1 MREWARVLEALLFAA
16 TEPLEPRRL
25 ALLLRE
31 GLEGGQG
38 FPEVKEAEVR
48 EELAKLAEA
57 LPARGLILREVAGGF
72 RIGTAPELAGWVAKL
87 KGVVRPPRLSPPALE
102 TMAVIAYRQPI
113 SRAEIEAVRGVDCS
127 GTLDTLV
134 ERGVA
139 RITGRS
145 DAPGR
150 PILYGTTPL
159 FLEHFGLKDLE
170 ELPNSEELRRV
181 KLPLAADP
189 AGPKQEELIRE
200 AGEPA
205 AQG

>member
-1 MREWARVLEALLFAA
+1 MEWSRVLEALLFAA
-16 TEPLEPRRL
+16 TEPLEPKRL
-25 ALLLRE
+25 ATLLRE
-31 GLEGGQG
+31 GPEGGQG
-38 FPEVKEAEVR
+38 FPEVKETEVR

-72 RIGTAPELAGWVAKL
+72 RIGTAPELGGWVAKL

-139 RITGRS
+139 KIVGRS

-150 PILYGTTPL
+150 PILYATTDL

-181 KLPLAADP
+181 KLPAPADP

-200 AGEPA
+200 VGEPA
-205 AQG
+205 TQG

>member
-1 MREWARVLEALLFAA
+1 MEWSRVLEALLFAA
-16 TEPLEPRRL
+16 TEPLEPKRL
-25 ALLLRE
+25 ATILRE
-31 GLEGGQG
+31 GPEGGQG
-38 FPEVKEAEVR
+38 FPEVKESEVR
-48 EELAKLAEA
+48 EALAKLAEA

-113 SRAEIEAVRGVDCS
+113 SRAEVEAVRGVDCS

-139 RITGRS
+139 KIVGRS

-150 PILYGTTPL
+150 PILYGTTDL

-181 KLPLAADP
+181 KLPAPADP

-200 AGEPA
+200 VGEPA
-205 AQG
+205 TQG

>member
-1 MREWARVLEALLFAA
+1 MEWARVLEALLFAA
-16 TEPLEPRRL
+16 TEPMEPSRL
-25 ALLLRE
+25 ASILRE
-31 GLEGGQG
+31 GPEDGQG
-38 FPEVKEAEVR
+38 WPEVKEQDVR
-48 EELAKLAEA
+48 DELAQLSERLA
-57 LPARGLILREVAGGF
+57 PRGLILREVAGGF
-72 RIGTAPELAGWVAKL
+72 RIGTAPDLSGWVAKL

-113 SRAEIEAVRGVDCS
+113 SRAEVEAVRGVDCS

-134 ERGVA
+134 ERGII

-145 DAPGR
+145 EAPGR

-181 KLPLAADP
+181 KLPAPADP
-189 AGPKQEELIRE
+189 GGPKQEELIHE
-200 AGEPA
+200 ASEPA
-205 AQG
+205 PQS

>member
-1 MREWARVLEALLFAA
+1 MEWSRVLEALLFAA
-16 TEPLEPRRL
+16 TEPLEPKRL
-25 ALLLRE
+25 ATILRE
-31 GLEGGQG
+31 GPEGGQG
-38 FPEVKEAEVR
+38 FPEVKETEVR

-72 RIGTAPELAGWVAKL
+72 RIGTAPELSGWVAKL

-113 SRAEIEAVRGVDCS
+113 SRAEVEAVRGVDCS

-139 RITGRS
+139 KIVGRS

-150 PILYGTTPL
+150 PILYGTTDL

-181 KLPLAADP
+181 KLPAPADP
-189 AGPKQEELIRE
+189 AGPKQEELIHE
-200 AGEPA
+200 VGEPA
-205 AQG
+205 AQS

>member
-1 MREWARVLEALLFAA
+1 MEWARVLEALLFAA
-16 TEPLEPRRL
+16 TEPMEPARL
-25 ALLLRE
+25 AAILRE
-31 GLEGGQG
+31 GPDGGQG
-38 FPEVKEAEVR
+38 WPEVKEQDVR
-48 EELAKLAEA
+48 EELTQLSERLA
-57 LPARGLILREVAGGF
+57 PRGLILREVAGGF
-72 RIGTAPELAGWVAKL
+72 RIGTAPDLSGWVAKL

-113 SRAEIEAVRGVDCS
+113 SRAEVEAVRGVDCS

-134 ERGVA
+134 ERGII

-145 DAPGR
+145 EAPGR

-181 KLPLAADP
+181 KLPAPADP
-189 AGPKQEELIRE
+189 TGPKQEELIHE
-200 AGEPA
+200 TSEPA
-205 AQG
+205 PQS